1 MASKTTKAEPF
12 AIKDCALIAIATGKK
27 AHNLRELREHLLTVD
42 ADSIYHHFWGGLLR
56 PRFDDPEY
64 NNDFAA
70 WAYRGLHDEE
80 LAERLGVIDPTDFDD
95 LESLRQ
101 RLLDIIEEKLD
112 ESEMVP
118 WSRPD
123 KQFNFIVTHL
133 VVFDTHR
140 QLREAKDFVTA
151 IAHMSIGSIFYHFID
166 ARRRTPD
173 RVDDFR
179 AWLSGFGKKHEDLV
193 SQLADVDPFFPTLTE
208 LRDQLASLFK
218 DYFGDTE
225 S

>member
-1 MASKTTKAEPF
+1 MASKTTEAEPF
-12 AIKDCALIAIATGKK
+12 AVKDCALIAIATGKR

-70 WAYRGLHDEE
+70 WAFRGLHDEK
-80 LAERLGVIDPTDFDD
+80 LAERLGMVDPTDFDD
-95 LESLRQ
+95 LEALRQ
-101 RLLDIIEEKLD
+101 RLIDIIEERLD

-123 KQFNFIVTHL
+123 KQFSFITTHL

-140 QLREAKDFVTA
+140 QLHEAKDFVTA
-151 IAHMSIGSIFYHFID
+151 IPNMSIGSIFYHFID

-173 RVDDFR
+173 KVDDFR
-179 AWLSGFGKKHEDLV
+179 AWLSGYGKKYKGLI
-193 SQLADVDPFFPTLTE
+193 SQLADVDPFFPTLSE

-218 DYFGDTE
+218 GYFGD
-225 S
+225 SAS

>member
-1 MASKTTKAEPF
+1 MASKTTKTEPF
-12 AIKDCALIAIATGKK
+12 AVKDCALIAIATGKK

-123 KQFNFIVTHL
+123 KQFTFIVTHL

-140 QLREAKDFVTA
+140 QLRGAKDFVTA
-151 IAHMSIGSIFYHFID
+151 IPHMSIGSIFYHFID

-179 AWLSGFGKKHEDLV
+179 AWLLGFGKKYEDLV

-208 LRDQLASLFK
+208 LRGQLAALFK
-218 DYFGDTE
+218 DYFGDTD